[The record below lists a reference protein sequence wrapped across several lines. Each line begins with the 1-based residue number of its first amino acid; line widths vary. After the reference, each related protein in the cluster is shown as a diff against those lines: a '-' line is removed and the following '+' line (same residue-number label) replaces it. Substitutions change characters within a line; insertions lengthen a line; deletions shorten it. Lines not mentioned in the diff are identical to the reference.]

1 MHPKDV
7 KEDIMRNSSPAPR
20 AAPQA
25 RISQRAVIGFATY
38 LLLGPALLLLA
49 GGDARWLSAWIY
61 SALALVAVVGSRL
74 LALKIAPSMLGE
86 RSRAMQAE
94 DAPAWDR
101 RLVFLTA
108 LLGPVL
114 VLLLAGLDH
123 RFAWPPPLALALRL
137 AAGALLVLAYAFST
151 WAMLSNPF
159 FSAVVRI
166 QSERG
171 HRVIRAGPYAW
182 LRHPAY
188 AGGILAMLAGPLMLD
203 ALWALIPAALV
214 VAAMVLRTALEDRML
229 MELLPGYKDYAAAVR
244 YRLVPGVW

>member
-1 MHPKDV
+1 MDA
-7 KEDIMRNSSPAPR
+7 SSPTSPS
-20 AAPQA
+20 A
-25 RISQRAVIGFATY
+25 RQPLIHLRGVIGLAIY
-38 LLLGPALLLLA
+38 LLLGPAVLLLA
-49 GGDARWLSAWIY
+49 GGDAEWFSAWIY
-61 SALALVAVVGSRL
+61 TALAMVAGVGSRL
-74 LALKIAPSMLGE
+74 LALKIMPSMLGE

-101 RLVFLTA
+101 VLVMLTA

-114 VLLLAGLDH
+114 VVLLAGLDH
-123 RFAWPPPLALALRL
+123 RFAWAPPLALGLRI
-137 AAGALLVLAYAFST
+137 AAGVLVALAYAFAT

-182 LRHPAY
+182 VRHPAY
-188 AGGILAMLAGPLMLD
+188 AAGMLAMLAGPLMLD
-203 ALWALIPAALV
+203 AMWALLPAVLV
-214 VAAMVLRTALEDRML
+214 VAAMVVRTVLEDRML
-229 MELLPGYKDYAAAVR
+229 QQSLPGYKDYAVAVR